1 MMCLD
6 IIFLE
11 DHPMG
16 ENRNLCLGNPS
27 SQSRTTV
34 CIDTYRV
41 LDSCRD
47 RDCYEDKRV
56 YLTSYGQ
63 DLVSGGGSVRAK
75 CASIL
80 WSCVGVE
87 PVMLNRGFFRV
98 TVKTYIILTLEI
110 CTCGRAQEFDG
121 LVILEKSVIL
131 YGGEGEITSFRSDPN
146 AGFCDCPI
154 GIQSTSLPIA
164 VVESVPPIV
173 LGIEAKRACCLDR
186 CDEDS
191 VGNNGCCN
199 ACLDIPEGIL
209 DEFDGPLITGDVP
222 CVLTVSIGIFSVIRI
237 ERPAQ
242 LLVEASDYSVPDK
255 ECISQNENNPCA
267 SFRRMPFPI
276 EEFSGNVERG
286 IGFRNE
292 RRSDRNEN
300 GSCGCRGKSNG

>member
-1 MMCLD
+1 
-6 IIFLE
+6 
-11 DHPMG
+11 MG

-56 YLTSYGQ
+56 YLTAYGQ
-63 DLVSGGGSVRAK
+63 ELVSGGGSIRAK
-75 CASIL
+75 YADIL

-98 TVKTYIILTLEI
+98 TVKTYIKLTLEI
-110 CTCGRAQEFDG
+110 CSCGRAQEFEG
-121 LVILEKSVIL
+121 LVIVDKSVIL

-173 LGIEAKRACCLDR
+173 LSLEAKRACCLNP
-186 CDEDS
+186 CKEDLA
-191 VGNNGCCN
+191 GNNSCC
-199 ACLDIPEGIL
+199 ASVDIPEGIL
-209 DEFDGPLITGDVP
+209 DEFDDDLVTGDVG
-222 CVLTVSIGIFSVIRI
+222 CVLTVALGIFSVIRI

-267 SFRRMPFPI
+267 SFRNMPFPI
-276 EEFSGNVERG
+276 EEFSSSVERG
-286 IGFRNE
+286 IAIHGDRSPE
-292 RRSDRNEN
+292 RGDS
-300 GSCGCRGKSNG
+300 GSCGCRGRNNG